1 MSPVRMIGL
10 IATRELRERAL
21 RKTYLLG
28 TAVTLAVVV
37 AVVVLPPMLT
47 ADGPDD
53 TTLGLVGEEPADL
66 EALVSAS
73 LPDDRGV
80 MTTRFDDRD
89 DAEAALEDAEVDAVL
104 VERRE
109 LLFDGRPDL
118 ALQAALDGALR
129 HEAIAAGLAEAGLDD
144 EQAAAALRPPP
155 PLEAVDISG
164 EGVGDE
170 AFLAA
175 ILATILLIIGVQM
188 SGAQLLNGALE
199 EKSNRVVE
207 ILVSTARP
215 WQLLAGKVL
224 ATSGLAFAQLVLMVG
239 AALVTNHLVDAFPL
253 PEATGTVLWVSAVM
267 LVAGF
272 LFYAALFTVAG
283 TMASTVEDAQSAAGP
298 LYIAMWGTY
307 GVVSLTVLPNPAGVV
322 AQVLTYLPPT
332 APFVV
337 PARVALGELPFWQL
351 PIAVAVTL
359 IGAAAVL
366 KLAGRLY
373 AASVL
378 AGGKLT
384 WNDALKVEPVR

>member
-1 MSPVRMIGL
+1 MTPMRMIGL
-10 IATRELRERAL
+10 VAVRELRERAL

-28 TAVTLAVVV
+28 TAAMLAVVV
-37 AVVVLPPMLT
+37 AVVVLPSMLID
-47 ADGPDD
+47 DGPTE
-53 TTLGLVGEEPADL
+53 TTLGIVGEAPADL
-66 EALVSAS
+66 EDLVAAS
-73 LPDDRGV
+73 LPEEREV
-80 MTTRFDDRD
+80 TTTDLDDRD
-89 DAEAALEDAEVDAVL
+89 AAEAALEDEDVDAVL

-109 LLFDGRPDL
+109 LLFDGPANL

-129 HEAIAAGLAEAGLDD
+129 QEAMAAGLADAGLDD
-144 EQAAAALRPPP
+144 QQAAAALRPPA

-170 AFLAA
+170 AFLVA
-175 ILATILLIIGVQM
+175 ILATVLLIIGVQM

-215 WQLLAGKVL
+215 WQLLSGKVL

-239 AALVTNHLVDAFPL
+239 VALIANDIVDAFPL
-253 PEATGTVLWVSAVM
+253 PEATGTVLWVAAVM

-307 GVVSLTVLPNPAGVV
+307 GVVSLTVLPNPAGLV
-322 AQVLTYLPPT
+322 AQILTYLPPT

-337 PARVALGELPFWQL
+337 PARVALGELPMWQL

-359 IGAAAVL
+359 AGAAAVL